1 MDEYQ
6 KSLLEQV
13 AGLHE
18 VPAGAYNIRANGQA
32 AGRQSTEHIEIVTKE
47 DKQGI
52 DIYIKPGTKKESVM
66 LPLWQGAAFIIA
78 EAKQASTAVFI
89 RSLLVK
95 MQK

>member
-32 AGRQSTEHIEIVTKE
+32 AGRAYTYRSPVEVKPGDKVELPGGTHAVVVDEPIDAAWIQVYGADKIQEIVGK
-47 DKQGI
+47 
-52 DIYIKPGTKKESVM
+52 
-66 LPLWQGAAFIIA
+66 A
-78 EAKQASTAVFI
+78 EEK
-89 RSLLVK
+89 
-95 MQK
+95 

>member
-47 DKQGI
+47 E
-52 DIYIKPGTKKESVM
+52 KPVSYTHLT
-66 LPLWQGAAFIIA
+66 LPTI
-78 EAKQASTAVFI
+78 EP
-89 RSLLVK
+89 
-95 MQK
+95 